1 MPYSLASLVFASLVF
16 AALVLVAALATL
28 AHASG
33 LDVEALAKSLALVLA
48 ALAALAKT
56 VRRLA
61 PRE

>member
-1 MPYSLASLVFASLVF
+1 MPYAARFIALCLF
-16 AALVLVAALATL
+16 ALVLVAALATL